1 MGGLIMKPFNVEEYL
16 KNPSKKV
23 VTREGRS
30 VRILCV
36 DKKGGDLP
44 IIALIQQCTRDNE
57 IIGTFTK
64 EGKWSITMA
73 EQPNDLFF
81 APEKHEGWINVY
93 RDVDT
98 EKISFGSLVYDSQK
112 KAEDMGKY
120 NDGYVASAKIEWE
133 E

>member
-1 MGGLIMKPFNVEEYL
+1 MKPFNIEEYL
-16 KNPSKKV
+16 KNPSRKV

-30 VRILCV
+30 ARILCV

-64 EGKWSITMA
+64 EGKWSIAIA

-93 RDVDT
+93 RNQDT
-98 EKISFGSLVYDSQK
+98 GTICFGAILYNSRKEAEEAGKSDYD
-112 KAEDMGKY
+112 
-120 NDGYVASAKIEWE
+120 YVVPAKIEWE

>member
-1 MGGLIMKPFNVEEYL
+1 MKQFNLEEYL
-16 KNPSKKV
+16 KNPSRKV
-23 VTREGRS
+23 VTREGRN

-44 IIALIQQCTRDNE
+44 IIALIQQCTRNNE

-64 EGKWSITMA
+64 EGKWSTIIE

-93 RDVDT
+93 KWGENYRYTGDVFSSK
-98 EKISFGSLVYDSQK
+98 EKALKSIKGCD
-112 KAEDMGKY
+112 D
-120 NDGYVASAKIEWE
+120 VATIKIEWE

>member
-1 MGGLIMKPFNVEEYL
+1 MGGLIMKPFNIEEYL
-16 KNPSKKV
+16 KNPSRKV

-30 VRILCV
+30 ARILCV

-64 EGKWSITMA
+64 EGKWSIAIT

-81 APEKHEGWINVY
+81 APEKHEGWINIY
-93 RDVDT
+93 RGSDT
-98 EKISFGSLVYDSQK
+98 EKTNFGTELFNSQK
-112 KAEDMGKY
+112 EAEDIGKCSG
-120 NDGYVASAKIEWE
+120 NYVASAKIEWE

>member
-1 MGGLIMKPFNVEEYL
+1 MGGLIMKPFNIEEYL
-16 KNPSKKV
+16 KNPSRKV

-30 VRILCV
+30 ARILCV

-64 EGKWSITMA
+64 EGKWSTTIE

-81 APEKHEGWINVY
+81 APEKHERWVNVY
-93 RDVDT
+93 RDFDDVMCGSVFAT
-98 EKISFGSLVYDSQK
+98 EEDAKC
-112 KAEDMGKY
+112 KAKTAIAT
-120 NDGYVASAKIEWE
+120 VRIEWE

>member
-1 MGGLIMKPFNVEEYL
+1 MGELIMKPFNIEEYL
-16 KNPSKKV
+16 KNPSRKV

-30 VRILCV
+30 ARILCV

-64 EGKWSITMA
+64 EGKWSIA
-73 EQPNDLFF
+73 LEEHPNDLLF
-81 APEKHEGWINVY
+81 APEKHEGWVNIFKSISNGNY
-93 RDVDT
+93 MGTSIFKSKEEAEEDVKDFSNCIAT
-98 EKISFGSLVYDSQK
+98 V
-112 KAEDMGKY
+112 
-120 NDGYVASAKIEWE
+120 KIEWE

>member
-1 MGGLIMKPFNVEEYL
+1 MGGLIMKPFNIDEYL
-16 KNPSKKV
+16 KNPSRKV

-30 VRILCV
+30 ARILCV

-64 EGKWSITMA
+64 EGKWSATIA

-81 APEKHEGWINVY
+81 APEKHEGWINIY
-93 RDVDT
+93 HDT
-98 EKISFGSLVYDSQK
+98 TGVSSGAVLYDSREDAEKI
-112 KAEDMGKY
+112 GKT
-120 NDGYVASAKIEWE
+120 DGYYVATAKIEWE

>member
-1 MGGLIMKPFNVEEYL
+1 MKPFSLEEYL
-16 KNPSKKV
+16 KNPLRKV
-23 VTREGRS
+23 VTREGRN

-44 IIALIQQCTRDNE
+44 IIALIQQYTRNNE

-64 EGKWSITMA
+64 EGKWSTTIE

-93 RDVDT
+93 RDESCSHYAGDIFNSKD
-98 EKISFGSLVYDSQK
+98 EALAI
-112 KAEDMGKY
+112 AEGY
-120 NDGYVASAKIEWE
+120 NYIATIKIEWE

>member
-1 MGGLIMKPFNVEEYL
+1 MGGIIMKPFNIEEYL
-16 KNPSKKV
+16 KNPSRKV

-30 VRILCV
+30 ARILCV

-64 EGKWSITMA
+64 EGKWSATIV

-81 APEKHEGWINVY
+81 APEKHEGWINIY
-93 RDVDT
+93 RGLDI
-98 EKISFGSLVYDSQK
+98 EKTNFGTVLYNSQK
-112 KAEDMGKY
+112 EAEDIGKCSG
-120 NDGYVASAKIEWE
+120 NYVASAKIEWE

>member
-1 MGGLIMKPFNVEEYL
+1 MGGIIMKSFNIEEYL
-16 KNPSKKV
+16 KNPSRKV

-30 VRILCV
+30 ARILCV

-64 EGKWSITMA
+64 DGKWSATIA

-81 APEKHEGWINVY
+81 APEKHEGWVIVFKNSKGNYVVNS
-93 RDVDT
+93 DIFESKEEA
-98 EKISFGSLVYDSQK
+98 EK
-112 KAEDMGKY
+112 AGKNY
-120 NDGYVASAKIEWE
+120 NNYIVTAKVEWE